1 MKKRWIAF
9 TILFALLAAAVAIPV
24 AGALLDHPGV
34 EVHARMA
41 ENGGW
46 MPGNLTALVGQPLH
60 LRLTSDD
67 VTHSFAIGQMDLP
80 AVEIKP
86 GEWSEVTLTF
96 DHPGKYTYYCTRWCG
111 VNHWRMRGTIEVSSA
126 AGDPVALPTA
136 EPQPLYV
143 ILGQNIDQPHPAAII
158 PAFMPSA
165 RRGDA
170 LDAQIPAEYLS
181 LEYERAHSPAQLWQT
196 LRDDPTL
203 KGLSDQDLWDLIANI
218 LAAHIT
224 PQMLAEGKQLYSQNC
239 AACHGETGGGN
250 GVMAEALA
258 AEVSPGAA
266 MGSGQN
272 AGKPAN
278 FTDLSSMLGAS
289 PAVLQGKI
297 IRGGMGTG
305 MPYWGP
311 IFTEEQTWA
320 LVAIIRSFQFDLEKK
335 P

>member
-46 MPGNLTALVGQPLH
+46 MPGNLTAVVGQPLH

-111 VNHWRMRGTIEVSSA
+111 VNHWRMRGTIEVSA
-126 AGDPVALPTA
+126 TAGSPVALSTA
-136 EPQPLYV
+136 QPQPLYV
-143 ILGQNIDQPHPAAII
+143 ILGQNIDQPHPAAVI
-158 PAFMPSA
+158 PASMPSA
-165 RRGDA
+165 RRGAA
-170 LDAQIPAEYLS
+170 LNAQIPAEYLS
-181 LEYERAHSPAQLWQT
+181 LEYDRAHSPAQLWQT
-196 LRDDPTL
+196 LRNDPTL
-203 KGLSDQDLWDLIANI
+203 KGLSDQDLWDLVANI
-218 LAAHIT
+218 LASHIT
-224 PQMLAEGKQLYSQNC
+224 PQMLAEGKQLFSQNC
-239 AACHGETGGGN
+239 AACHGQAGDGK

-258 AEVSPGAA
+258 KEVSPGAV
-266 MGSGQN
+266 MGAGQN

-278 FTDLSSMLGAS
+278 FTDLSSLLGAS

-297 IRGGMGTG
+297 LRGGMGTG

-320 LVAIIRSFQFDLEKK
+320 LVGAIRSFQFDLESK

>member
-46 MPGNLTALVGQPLH
+46 MPGNLTAVVGQPLH

-111 VNHWRMRGTIEVSSA
+111 VNHWRMRGTIEVSA
-126 AGDPVALPTA
+126 TAGSPVALSTA
-136 EPQPLYV
+136 QPQPLYV
-143 ILGQNIDQPHPAAII
+143 ILGQNIDQPHPAAVI
-158 PAFMPSA
+158 PASMPSA
-165 RRGDA
+165 RRGAA
-170 LDAQIPAEYLS
+170 LNAQIPAEYLS
-181 LEYERAHSPAQLWQT
+181 LEYDRAHSPAQLWQT
-196 LRDDPTL
+196 LRNDPTL
-203 KGLSDQDLWDLIANI
+203 KGLSDQGLWDLVANI
-218 LAAHIT
+218 LASHIT
-224 PQMLAEGKQLYSQNC
+224 PQMLAEGKQLFSQNC
-239 AACHGETGGGN
+239 AACHGQAGDGK

-258 AEVSPGAA
+258 KEVSPGAV
-266 MGSGQN
+266 MGAGQN

-278 FTDLSSMLGAS
+278 FTDLSSLLGAS

-297 IRGGMGTG
+297 LRGGMGTG

-320 LVAIIRSFQFDLEKK
+320 LVGAIRSFQFDLESK